1 MQSLVASGDIKARTK
16 WKDVYPKFK
25 DDDRYINMLGNP
37 GSNQI
42 ELFWDVVDTL
52 DQKLDAKIAIVTN
65 AIAKVDGPTK
75 GDSEGKEDDD
85 APERSGLSITATT
98 SEEEFL
104 GVVKAT
110 LNEDVKSLSKE
121 ELHLIFGTVCASCMR
136 LFFISQSRFQ
146 LHDAAVKKQAD
157 EKRRAERKQRH
168 LQEDLR
174 YALRKLTEPLD
185 LNLSFEEVSS
195 YWALI
200 SFLELKFVYIG
211 CTSHRTSVRISSH

>member
-1 MQSLVASGDIKARTK
+1 
-16 WKDVYPKFK
+16 
-25 DDDRYINMLGNP
+25 MLGNP

-65 AIAKVDGPTK
+65 AIAKVDGPAK

-85 APERSGLSITATT
+85 APERSGLSITAAT

-110 LNEDVKSLSKE
+110 LNEDVKSLSRE
-121 ELHLIFGTVCASCMR
+121 ELHLIFGTVCAS
-136 LFFISQSRFQ
+136 LWLLFISQTRFQ

-174 YALRKLTEPLD
+174 YALRKLAEPLD
-185 LNLSFEEVSS
+185 LSLSFEEVSL
-195 YWALI
+195 YCALM
-200 SFLELKFVYIG
+200 SFLELKFIFIG
-211 CTSHRTSVRISSH
+211 YTSHRTSVRISSH